1 MAVGIGFST
10 KKKHQLIL
18 LIDGLQGTMLLQ
30 YYAYWM
36 SGLRTFS
43 SDHSSK
49 MEHASLKDDGVHGN
63 SNGTQYQAIRKQLF
77 SYKVWLCATK

>member
-1 MAVGIGFST
+1 MAVRIGFST
-10 KKKHQLIL
+10 KITSVDTSHRWSSGHQ
-18 LIDGLQGTMLLQ
+18 MLLQ

-63 SNGTQYQAIRKQLF
+63 SNGTQYLAIRKQLF

>member
-36 SGLRTFS
+36 SGLRRFS
-43 SDHSSK
+43 RDHSSK

-63 SNGTQYQAIRKQLF
+63 SNGTQYLAIRKQLF
-77 SYKVWLCATK
+77 S